1 MSNPKIQ
8 GFTPLQ
14 KELADRLWSID
25 TQQGVEQ
32 FVTSL
37 PRNLRREAYTVITMI
52 VAEELDT
59 YMEVTDEVSAYIRS
73 L

>member
-1 MSNPKIQ
+1 MNKGIE

-14 KELADRLWSID
+14 KELADRLWCID
-25 TQQGVEQ
+25 TQEGVEQ
-32 FVTSL
+32 FVNGL

-59 YMEVTDEVSAYIRS
+59 YMEVSDEVSAYCRG